1 MSKEADAFLPLSMN
15 RLYIKHAGL
24 ASRAPPQK
32 PAPPAANTPQNAK
45 ERCQQD
51 RVTPWVPGY
60 YQKVS
65 RVQGKC
71 DKEAMEKC
79 LVCKEN
85 VRKKRW
91 KKCLVCTEKQR
102 EDMRQWRTELS
113 SGKTKKTKKKNN
125 KRPAKE
131 VV

>member
-15 RLYIKHAGL
+15 RLYIKRAGL
-24 ASRAPPQK
+24 ASRSPPQK
-32 PAPPAANTPQNAK
+32 PAPPAANNA
-45 ERCQQD
+45 
-51 RVTPWVPGY
+51 PWVPGY

-71 DKEAMEKC
+71 DKEAMEKY
-79 LVCKEN
+79 
-85 VRKKRW
+85 RKKQ
-91 KKCLVCTEKQR
+91 EKQSK
-102 EDMRQWRTELS
+102 DMRQWRTELS
-113 SGKTKKTKKKNN
+113 SGKKKKTKKKNN